1 MKNKVSL
8 YATLSILGMAGLLG
22 LSFKNMTSLNAVK
35 PVLLTKNATDERAGR
50 ADLKFDNIEFAV
62 NSASLGNDDYAQLDE
77 ITAKLKATKAALK
90 ISGFADS
97 KGPYVYNWKLSE
109 KRAIAVKAYLVKKGA
124 DSTRIATTEYGE
136 TKPIAS
142 NATPE
147 GRQRN
152 RRVEFEGF

>member
-1 MKNKVSL
+1 MKKNVSL
-8 YATLSILGMAGLLG
+8 YAILSVLGFAGILG
-22 LSFKNMTSLNAVK
+22 LSFKDSTPLSAV
-35 PVLLTKNATDERAGR
+35 AAITDERAGR
-50 ADLKFDNIEFAV
+50 ADLKFDNVEFAS
-62 NSASLGNDDYAQLDE
+62 NSASLANADYAQLDE
-77 ITAKLKATKAALK
+77 VATKLKATKASLK
-90 ISGFADS
+90 VSGFADS
-97 KGPYVYNWKLSE
+97 QGPYVYNWKLSE

-142 NATPE
+142 NKTPE

>member
-1 MKNKVSL
+1 MKKNVSL
-8 YATLSILGMAGLLG
+8 YTMLSVLGFAGILG
-22 LSFKNMTSLNAVK
+22 LSFKELTPLNPVK
-35 PVLLTKNATDERAGR
+35 TVTDERAGR
-50 ADLKFDNIEFAV
+50 ADLNFDNIEFAS
-62 NSASLGNDDYAQLDE
+62 NSASLASEDYALLDQ
-77 ITAKLKATKAALK
+77 ISTKLKTTKASLK
-90 ISGFADS
+90 VSGFADS

-142 NATPE
+142 NKTEA
-147 GRQRN
+147 GRRRN